1 MTNGNERDL
10 PDLEPDDNQLI
21 AAFATGDEAAF
32 ETLYHRYRRQLYGFL
47 NNLIP
52 GNPAEVDEVFEETW
66 LRVIEKLPKYRDE
79 GRFSAWLF
87 RVARNLFI
95 DRFRKQQLPGG
106 RLELDAEDAPEIPG
120 PVSMEPDRDL
130 DLGDVNEMIGRAVA
144 RLPVEQREVFLLRQ
158 QELAFREIA
167 EIQRCSINTV
177 LGRMQYA
184 IRSLRKM
191 ILEFDRGD
199 LIK

>member
-1 MTNGNERDL
+1 MSREEERKFSE
-10 PDLEPDDNQLI
+10 EPSDKELI
-21 AAFATGDEAAF
+21 AAFAGGDDAAF
-32 ETLYHRYRRQLYGFL
+32 EMLYHRYRKQLYGFL
-47 NNLIP
+47 SNLIS

-95 DRFRKQQLPGG
+95 DRFRKRQLPGG
-106 RLELDAEDAPEIPG
+106 RVELDAEEAPEIPG

-130 DLGDVNEMIGRAVA
+130 DLGDVNEVIAKAVA
-144 RLPVEQREVFLLRQ
+144 QLPPEQREVFLLRQ

-167 EIQRCSINTV
+167 VIQQCSINTV

-184 IRSLRKM
+184 IRSLRKI

-199 LIK
+199 LIR